1 MSTTTHEAPTHGRMD
16 SPISGLQAI
25 PHIPICYDIADHDKS
40 ALRLVQEYSPEWRN
54 HDSHIRFKRFTEGI
68 TNTLTKATMELPGKT
83 DTEIDKDAILLRA
96 YGKGTDVIID
106 RQREMSAHSLLASR
120 GLAPPLL
127 ARFENGLMYRFVEGD
142 VCTPEDL
149 RKPEVYRQV
158 AKRLGEWHG
167 SLPISAVSSF
177 PSLDGKMMPGQKSA
191 QAKESIPMPIPT
203 PNTWTVISDWIS
215 ALPVETNEQAQQQ
228 IMLSAELDDIVAKYN
243 ETPGLFG
250 KSYVFS
256 HCDLLSGNVIIERHV
271 PGSDDETSPEE
282 RTVSFIDYEYSTP
295 SPAAF
300 DIANHFAEWAGLDCD
315 HASVPTKGQRRDFLK
330 HYVAS
335 FYFNAISEGDNLA
348 MEIDMRAAIDQLYN
362 QVDEFRGIPGFYWG
376 IWALIQAN
384 ISQIDFDY
392 AKFAETRLGEYWSW
406 KAEKDGSRAKE
417 GREMPLRERRWA
429 EE

>member
-1 MSTTTHEAPTHGRMD
+1 MSTTTHEGRADGRMD
-16 SPISGLQAI
+16 SPVSGLQAI
-25 PHIPICYDIADHDKS
+25 PHIPICYDVANHDRS

-68 TNTLTKATMELPGKT
+68 TNTLTKATIELPGRT
-83 DTEIDKDAILLRA
+83 STEIDRDAILLRA
-96 YGKGTDVIID
+96 YGKGTDVLID

-167 SLPISAVSSF
+167 SLPISAISSF
-177 PSLDGKMMPGQKSA
+177 PSQNGKMMPGQKSA
-191 QAKESIPMPIPT
+191 QATDKQPIPT
-203 PNTWTVISDWIS
+203 PNTWTVISDWIG
-215 ALPVETNEQAQQQ
+215 ALPSDTEDQKKRQA
-228 IMLSAELDDIVAKYN
+228 MLKNELDDIVAKYS
-243 ETPGLFG
+243 EMPGLFG
-250 KSYVFS
+250 KNYVFG
-256 HCDLLSGNVIIERHV
+256 HCDLLSGNVIVERHA
-271 PGSDDETSPEE
+271 PGSNDELEPDDRP
-282 RTVSFIDYEYSTP
+282 VCFIDYEYSTP

-300 DIANHFAEWAGLDCD
+300 DISNHFAEWAGFDCD
-315 HASVPTKGQRRDFLK
+315 HGGVPTKSQRRDFLK

-362 QVDEFRGIPGFYWG
+362 QIDDFRGIPGFYWG
-376 IWALIQAN
+376 IWALIQAT

-392 AKFAETRLGEYWSW
+392 ASYAEIRLGEYWSW
-406 KAEKDGSRAKE
+406 KAERDGSRAKD
-417 GREMPLRERRWA
+417 GKEMPLRERRWA

>member
-1 MSTTTHEAPTHGRMD
+1 MSTTTHEGTVDGRMD
-16 SPISGLQAI
+16 SPVSGLQAI
-25 PHIPICYDIADHDKS
+25 PHIPICYDVADHDKS
-40 ALRLVQEYSPEWRN
+40 ALRLVQEYSPEWKN

-68 TNTLTKATMELPGKT
+68 TNTLTKATIELPGRT
-83 DTEIDKDAILLRA
+83 CTEIDRAAILLRA
-96 YGKGTDVIID
+96 YGKGTDVLID

-167 SLPISAVSSF
+167 SLPIAAISSY
-177 PSLDGKMMPGQKSA
+177 PSQNGKMMPGQKSA
-191 QAKESIPMPIPT
+191 QATDKQPIPT
-203 PNTWTVISDWIS
+203 PNTWTVISDWIG
-215 ALPVETNEQAQQQ
+215 ALPSDTEEQKQRQT
-228 IMLSAELDDIVAKYN
+228 MLRNELDDIVAKYS
-243 ETPGLFG
+243 EMPGLFG
-250 KSYVFS
+250 KNYVFS
-256 HCDLLSGNVIIERHV
+256 HCDLLSGNVIVERHA
-271 PGSDDETSPEE
+271 PGSNDELAPDDRP
-282 RTVSFIDYEYSTP
+282 VCFIDYEYSTP

-300 DIANHFAEWAGLDCD
+300 DISNHFAEWAGFDCD
-315 HASVPTKGQRRDFLK
+315 HGAVPTKSQRREFLK

-348 MEIDMRAAIDQLYN
+348 MEIDMRAAIDQLYD

-376 IWALIQAN
+376 IWALIQAT

-392 AKFAETRLGEYWSW
+392 ASYAEIRLGEYWSW
-406 KAEKDGSRAKE
+406 KAERDGSRVKE
-417 GREMPLRERRWA
+417 GKEMPLRERRWA
-429 EE
+429 EA